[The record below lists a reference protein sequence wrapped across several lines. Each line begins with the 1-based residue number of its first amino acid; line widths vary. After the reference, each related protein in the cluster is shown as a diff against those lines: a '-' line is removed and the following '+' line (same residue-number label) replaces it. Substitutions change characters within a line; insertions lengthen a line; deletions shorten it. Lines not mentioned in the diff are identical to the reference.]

1 MSELYIPQ
9 LFLMND
15 SGEIHSCSLGHGGPT
30 SGVHGFAGVRALLS
44 NTVFFGILGV
54 VQKLPAFHLL

>member
-15 SGEIHSCSLGHGGPT
+15 SGEIHSCSSGHAAPPAAA
-30 SGVHGFAGVRALLS
+30 HGFAGAFALLS